1 MLNEPY
7 PKIEVSSEDKQL
19 AEHISNIAFGKEG
32 ELTAV
37 MQYTYQS
44 VFLPERYAY
53 VSDILECISIT
64 EMRHY
69 EMLNKLI
76 LLLGGDIRIAV
87 RDRGR
92 TVYWNGSYPDYVQN
106 LKKMLY
112 TDIKAEKKAVFDYNA
127 VVEHSRDP
135 KVNKLLNRII
145 SDEEHHVSLLT
156 ETYVKLFGK

>member
-19 AEHISNIAFGKEG
+19 AERISNIAFGKEG

-37 MQYTYQS
+37 MQYTYQC

-76 LLLGGDIRIAV
+76 LLLGGDIRVAV

-92 TVYWNGSYPDYVQN
+92 YVYWNASYPDYVQN
-106 LKKMLY
+106 TKKMLY
-112 TDIKAEKKAVFDYNA
+112 TDINAEKRAVSEYNA
-127 VVEHSRDP
+127 VIERSHDL
-135 KVNKLLNRII
+135 KVNKLLKRIV
-145 SDEEHHVSLLT
+145 SDEEHHISILT
-156 ETYVKLFGK
+156 DTYIKLFGK